1 MSDKNRIIYLS
12 ILIVCMVGII
22 ILLCPKPE
30 YKATFNLKQDFSII
44 ENYVDIAFV
53 ENPNKIIDMASTSQ
67 NDSLIEEDIENSVI
81 EETFKTEVTNRSEV
95 NRTEW
100 QTFVATAYC
109 PCSKCCGKS
118 TGITASGLP
127 ATPNH
132 TIAMSATY
140 PFGTK
145 IEIEGYGI
153 YVVEDRGGAIKG
165 DRIDIF
171 FSSHQ
176 EALNWGRKNIRAR
189 VIENE

>member
-22 ILLCPKPE
+22 ILLYPKPE

-53 ENPNKIIDMASTSQ
+53 ENPNKIIDMASTAQ
-67 NDSLIEEDIENSVI
+67 NDSLIEENAENSII
-81 EETFKTEVTNRSEV
+81 EEVSKTEVTNRSEA

-100 QTFVATAYC
+100 QTFVTTAYC

-132 TIAMSATY
+132 TVAMSSTY

>member
-1 MSDKNRIIYLS
+1 MSDKNKIIYLS

-22 ILLCPKPE
+22 ILLYPKPE
-30 YKATFNLKQDFSII
+30 YKATFNLKQDFSVI

-53 ENPNKIIDMASTSQ
+53 ENPNKTIDIVPAAQ
-67 NDSLIEEDIENSVI
+67 DNNLIEKNIENSII
-81 EETFKTEVTNRSEV
+81 EETPKIEVTNRSEV

-100 QTFVATAYC
+100 QTFVTTAYC
-109 PCSKCCGKS
+109 PCAKCCGKA

-132 TIAMSATY
+132 TIAMSSVY

-176 EALNWGRKNIRAR
+176 EALNWGRKNVRAR